1 MEAIRFLEILLRN
14 YFLRMLKL
22 NMIVLSHSKNVGQ
35 TKFATTA
42 VLLGLKF
49 LIILLL
55 FLLLLLLLLEND
67 QGQNSIQ
74 GMSFQGCLPIL
85 T

>member
-1 MEAIRFLEILLRN
+1 
-14 YFLRMLKL
+14 MLKL

-49 LIILLL
+49 LIILL

>member
-1 MEAIRFLEILLRN
+1 MEGIRFLETLLRN

-49 LIILLL
+49 LIILL